1 MQYLSPV
8 TATEK
13 YSCLP
18 DKRGIFHISSDL

>member
-1 MQYLSPV
+1 LSPV

-18 DKRGIFHISSDL
+18 NKLGIFQISSDQ